1 MKRVVVTGASG
12 FIGKAV
18 CGKLELAGAEVLR
31 VPSSEVPRWAS
42 MPDAVCVHLAANN
55 DVAQLESRYEL
66 RRDEAAAL
74 ARQVL
79 EKGFQRIVFASSAL
93 VYGDAEET
101 PRTEDSPFK
110 PTTAYG
116 HLKAELEGMFSGPNC
131 ACARISNVYGS
142 GMSSKNVFSDI
153 LRQLRAGGL
162 VKVRNLTSVRDYIHV
177 DDVADAL
184 TALALGAEAGAFNV
198 STGRGVGVR
207 ELASLAARAHGKEN
221 VRIEAAEELS
231 TASNLV
237 LDPGRLAAA
246 CGWRAR
252 IRLEEG
258 VAALAEA
265 TAR

>member
-74 ARQVL
+74 ARQLL

-101 PRTEDSPFK
+101 PRTEDSPLK

-116 HLKAELEGMFSGPNC
+116 RLKGELEGLFGPNA
-131 ACARISNVYGS
+131 ACARISNVYGP

-207 ELASLAARAHGKEN
+207 ELVSLAARAHGKEN
-221 VRIEAAEELS
+221 VRVEAAEELS
-231 TASNLV
+231 AASHLV